1 MKKTILAIA
10 MCMLFIG
17 GALAQNSAI
26 EVAQQE
32 TQVEK
37 FLKNTTFVKEVE
49 LTSYSDNGLEI
60 YGKVFTDLKTNKK
73 TAVIQFYTESKV
85 ARQAFASIGASLIG
99 ASAAQAQQIAD
110 DGKPRPLGYLDLAEV
125 NSLVSALEEIVAQTN
140 QKSKLKYTIDYTAVG
155 GINVLYDS
163 EEGKAIFRKVW
174 YSTNAFGVKERI
186 VMASEGISIKSITKI
201 IATLK
206 DAKTKLEA
214 EVK

>member
-73 TAVIQFYTESKV
+73 RLQFNSILKV
-85 ARQAFASIGASLIG
+85 RLLARHLLQ
-99 ASAAQAQQIAD
+99 
-110 DGKPRPLGYLDLAEV
+110 
-125 NSLVSALEEIVAQTN
+125 
-140 QKSKLKYTIDYTAVG
+140 
-155 GINVLYDS
+155 S
-163 EEGKAIFRKVW
+163 EHH
-174 YSTNAFGVKERI
+174 
-186 VMASEGISIKSITKI
+186 
-201 IATLK
+201 
-206 DAKTKLEA
+206 
-214 EVK
+214 